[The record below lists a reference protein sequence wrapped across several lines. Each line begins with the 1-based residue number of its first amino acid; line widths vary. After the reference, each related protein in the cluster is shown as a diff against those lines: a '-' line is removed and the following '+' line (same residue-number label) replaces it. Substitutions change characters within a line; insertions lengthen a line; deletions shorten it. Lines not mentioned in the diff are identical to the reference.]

1 MSLIVTPIP
10 AFNDNYIWLVQG
22 ATSPCVAVVDPG
34 DAAPVLKYLEEHQ
47 LSLDAILLTHHHAD
61 HIGGVSTLAERY
73 PAAHIWGPHSDKIP
87 QVHTLVSQGD
97 SFQICGYHFR
107 VLEVPGHTLD
117 HIAYYAE
124 PLSEGEYGSLFCG
137 DTLFAAGCGRMFE
150 GTAPMMSASLDK
162 LKALPAKTRVYC
174 AHEYTQANIAFA
186 RAVEPDNEE
195 LIKREQQ
202 ARETRAQNLP
212 TLPSSIELEIRTNP
226 FLRCQIEDVQKA
238 AQARSQSALAN
249 DADVFGALRAW
260 KDNF

>member
-22 ATSPCVAVVDPG
+22 STSPCVAIVDPG

-47 LSLDAILLTHHHAD
+47 LSLSAIILTHHHAD

-87 QVHTLVSQGD
+87 QVHTLVAHGD
-97 SFQICGYHFR
+97 SFEICGYTFS

-117 HIAYYAE
+117 HIAYYAS
-124 PLSEGEYGSLFCG
+124 PLSDGEYGSVFCG

-150 GTAPMMSASLDK
+150 GTAPMMSASLNK
-162 LKALPAKTRVYC
+162 LKNLPATTRVYC
-174 AHEYTQANIAFA
+174 AHEYTQANIRFA
-186 RAVEPDNEE
+186 RAVEPANEA
-195 LIKREQQ
+195 LRLREQEAQ
-202 ARETRAQNLP
+202 ETRDQGLP
-212 TLPSSIELEIRTNP
+212 TLPSTIELEHRTNP
-226 FLRCQIEDVQKA
+226 FLRCHIDDVQQA
-238 AQARSQSALAN
+238 AQAQSQTALATE
-249 DADVFGALRAW
+249 AEVFGALRAW